1 MADLARLI
9 PAEHVRAICKI
20 GQGVECCRFLV
31 AAELGFE
38 RAKHS
43 DLHDAI
49 QARVEF
55 MTAKGDNCDGL
66 FLLPDTVPYP
76 VAH

>member
-1 MADLARLI
+1 MADPTRLV

-20 GQGVECCRFLV
+20 GQGAECCRFLV
-31 AAELGFE
+31 TFELGFE
-38 RAKHS
+38 CAKYS
-43 DLHDAI
+43 DLHDTI
-49 QARVEF
+49 QSRVAS

-66 FLLPDTVPYP
+66 FLLPNAAPVP